1 MNLKHGQWSRVNI
14 CHDHSH
20 YYYNSSLASMFLSS
34 SLQVGILQ
42 THWEAARHNLKVS
55 QKDAGVS
62 ETDSSMLKIMNPS
75 EALAIGAEIEM
86 PLETS
91 QCKTQASTD
100 CFKVTHIDLGL
111 VPPQR
116 VKGEGEVCENRNLR
130 VFLIYFSTCNFYKT
144 VT

>member
-20 YYYNSSLASMFLSS
+20 YHYNSSLASMFLFS
-34 SLQVGILQ
+34 SLGVGTLQ
-42 THWEAARHNLKVS
+42 AHREAARYNVKVN

-75 EALAIGAEIEM
+75 EAVAVGAETEM

-91 QCKTQASTD
+91 QCKTQAPTD

-111 VPPQR
+111 VPPR
-116 VKGEGEVCENRNLR
+116 ESKVKGRSVKIAISEC
-130 VFLIYFSTCNFYKT
+130 F
-144 VT
+144 

>member
-62 ETDSSMLKIMNPS
+62 ETNSSMLKIMNPS
-75 EALAIGAEIEM
+75 EAVAVGAKTEM

-91 QCKTQASTD
+91 QCKIQAPTD
-100 CFKVTHIDLGL
+100 RFKVTHIDLAL
-111 VPPQR
+111 VRPR
-116 VKGEGEVCENRNLR
+116 ESKVKGRSVKIAISEC
-130 VFLIYFSTCNFYKT
+130 F
-144 VT
+144 